1 MSASKKKHPF
11 DFKTQYGLGFDP
23 QDDEIVVDF
32 FCGGGGAGTGL
43 EMGLGRKVNVAKNHS
58 AKAISMHT
66 INHPGAKHFTTD
78 VFDGDP
84 DTECGGKA
92 VGWFHMSPDCTHHS
106 QAAGGQPRK
115 REIRNLSWIGLKWAG
130 KKKPRV
136 ISLENVK
143 QILQWGR
150 LIAKRDKAT
159 GRVIKLGGAIAAPGE
174 VVPVDQQFLIP
185 DPKQRGRTWRRFVA
199 LLEGMGYVVEWK
211 VIKACDFGAPT
222 SRERLFMLARCD
234 GQPIVWPEPTHAK
247 KPAKAQKPWRTAAEC
262 IDFSDLGKSIFG
274 RKKDLAPATLRR
286 VAKGMK
292 KFVIDNATP
301 FIVPIANWSGET
313 VQSANQ
319 PLRTVN
325 SYPRGGAF
333 SVVSPVI
340 APATHQ
346 GSDRINDPLEPLPT
360 VTCAN
365 RGELTL
371 ISPTLVQTGY
381 GERDGQEPR
390 VPGLDQPLGTVVAG
404 GVKHALTSAVL
415 VGAGGPEYSGKPT
428 AADQPVGSLLA
439 QNHRG
444 IAAAS
449 LVQLGNGDKAGAA
462 PRTADLHDPLGT
474 IMASGGKYGVAAAH
488 LVKFR
493 FDDAGKPL
501 DEPLPTITSGGNY
514 QRPAG
519 AAHAMGIATAFMAQM
534 NGGFN
539 TTAAKSLE
547 DPMTTV
553 TNTGSQQQLVTA
565 TLVTNTTGHAPSDI
579 EGPVPTLTTGQ
590 HHMLA
595 TAHLLHLRGNCDA
608 RDSADP
614 LHTVSA
620 GGTHHGLVTAFMER
634 QFGASVGQDL
644 DEPAPT
650 ITAGG
655 GGKSSLVSFELSPEH
670 EEGAL
675 RVAAFLI
682 SYYGTENMS
691 GCDQPA
697 PTITTKD
704 RLGLVTVMV
713 KGTPYVIVDI
723 RLRMLQPAELYQ
735 AQGFPTDYII
745 THGADGKPFTKTEQV
760 HMCGNSVSPPP
771 MAALARANDPWRT
784 NVQHQVAA

>member
-1 MSASKKKHPF
+1 MSAQQKKHPF
-11 DFKTQYGLGFDP
+11 DFKTQYGLGFNP

-43 EMGLGRKVNVAKNHS
+43 EMGLGRTVNVAKNHS
-58 AKAISMHT
+58 PQAISMHT
-66 INHPGAKHFTTD
+66 VNHPSARHFTTD

-92 VGWFHMSPDCTHHS
+92 CGWFHMSPDCTHHS

-115 REIRNLSWIGLKWAG
+115 REIRNLSWIGIKWAG
-130 KKKPRV
+130 MKRPRV

-159 GRVIKLGGAIAAPGE
+159 GRVVTLDKVPHPTKKGKTTNRIASPGE
-174 VVPVDQQFLIP
+174 QVPVSNQFLVP

-222 SRERLFMLARCD
+222 SRERLFMIARCD

-247 KPAKAQKPWRTAAEC
+247 NPTKGQQKWKTAADC

-292 KFVIDNATP
+292 KFVIDSAAP

-313 VQSANQ
+313 VQSADE
-319 PLRTVN
+319 PLRTVT
-325 SYPRGGAF
+325 SYPKGGAF
-333 SVVSPVI
+333 SVVSPII

-346 GSDRINDPLEPLPT
+346 GSDRINDPLDPLPT

-371 ISPTLVQTGY
+371 ISPTLIQSGY
-381 GERDGQEPR
+381 GERPGQVPR

-404 GVKHALTSAVL
+404 GVKHAL
-415 VGAGGPEYSGKPT
+415 
-428 AADQPVGSLLA
+428 
-439 QNHRG
+439 
-444 IAAAS
+444 
-449 LVQLGNGDKAGAA
+449 
-462 PRTADLHDPLGT
+462 
-474 IMASGGKYGVAAAH
+474 AAAH

-493 FDDAGKPL
+493 FNDAGKAL

-519 AAHAMGIATAFMAQM
+519 AAHAMGISTVFMAQM

-539 TTAAKSLE
+539 TTDAKSIE

-553 TNTGSQQQLVTA
+553 TNTGSQQQLVA
-565 TLVTNTTGHAPSDI
+565 ANLV
-579 EGPVPTLTTGQ
+579 
-590 HHMLA
+590 
-595 TAHLLHLRGNCDA
+595 HLRGNCDA
-608 RDSADP
+608 RDVNDP

-620 GGTHHGLVTAFMER
+620 SGQHHGLVSAFMER
-634 QFGASVGQDL
+634 AFGGSVGQGL
-644 DEPAPT
+644 DHPAPT

-655 GGKSSLVSFELSPEH
+655 GGKSSLVSLTLSPEH
-670 EEGAL
+670 EAGAL

-682 SYYGTENMS
+682 SYYGTENIS
-691 GCDQPA
+691 ACDSPA

-704 RLGLVTVMV
+704 RLAMVTVMV

-723 RLRMLQPAELYQ
+723 CLRMLKPSELYK
-735 AQGFPTDYII
+735 AQGFPADYII
-745 THGADGKPFTKTEQV
+745 SHGADGKPFTKTQQV

-784 NVQHQVAA
+784 EQRRSQAA

>member
-1 MSASKKKHPF
+1 MSAHQKKHPF
-11 DFKTQYGLGFDP
+11 DFKTQYGLGFST

-43 EMGLGRKVNVAKNHS
+43 EMGLGRAVNVAKNHS
-58 AKAISMHT
+58 PAAISMHT
-66 INHPGAKHFTTD
+66 VNHPGAVHYTTD

-143 QILQWGR
+143 QILQWGP
-150 LIAKRDKAT
+150 LVAKRDKAT
-159 GRVIKLGGAIAAPGE
+159 GRVVKLGGSVAAPGE
-174 VVPVDQQFLIP
+174 VVPVHQQFLVP
-185 DPKQRGRTWRRFVA
+185 DPARRGQTWAVFVA
-199 LLEGMGYVVEWK
+199 ELQRLGYAVEWR

-222 SRERLFMLARCD
+222 SRERLFMIARCD

-247 KPAKAQKPWRTAAEC
+247 NPAKGQKKWRTAAEC
-262 IDFSDLGKSIFG
+262 IDWTIPSKSIFD
-274 RKKDLAPATLRR
+274 RPKPLAPATLRR
-286 VAKGMK
+286 IAKGMK
-292 KFVIDNATP
+292 KFVLDAADP
-301 FIVPIANWSGET
+301 FIVPIANWSGDS
-313 VQSANQ
+313 VQSAHE
-319 PLRTVN
+319 PLRTVT
-325 SYPRGGAF
+325 SWPRGGSFAMA
-333 SVVSPVI
+333 SPII

-346 GSDRINDPLEPLPT
+346 GSDRINDPAAPLPT
-360 VTCAN
+360 ITCAN

-371 ISPTLVQTGY
+371 ISPVM
-381 GERDGQEPR
+381 
-390 VPGLDQPLGTVVAG
+390 
-404 GVKHALTSAVL
+404 
-415 VGAGGPEYSGKPT
+415 VGAGGPAYSGKP
-428 AADQPVGSLLA
+428 ASADQPVGTLMT
-439 QNHRG
+439 QNHR
-444 IAAAS
+444 A
-449 LVQLGNGDKAGAA
+449 L
-462 PRTADLHDPLGT
+462 
-474 IMASGGKYGVAAAH
+474 AAAH

-493 FDDAGKPL
+493 FSDEGKAL

-519 AAHAMGIATAFMAQM
+519 AAHAMGISTVFMAQM

-539 TTAAKSLE
+539 TTDAKSVE

-565 TLVTNTTGHAPSDI
+565 NLV
-579 EGPVPTLTTGQ
+579 
-590 HHMLA
+590 
-595 TAHLLHLRGNCDA
+595 HLRGNCDA
-608 RDSADP
+608 RDAGDP
-614 LHTVSA
+614 LHTISA

-634 QFGASVGQDL
+634 QFGASVGQGV

-655 GGKSSLVSFELSPEH
+655 GGKSSLVELQLSPEV
-670 EEGAL
+670 EAGAL

-682 SYYGTENMS
+682 SYYGASVGQGVDE
-691 GCDQPA
+691 PA

-704 RLGLVTVMV
+704 RLGLVTVTI

-723 RLRMLQPAELYQ
+723 CLRMLQPSELYK
-735 AQGFPTDYII
+735 AQGFPADYII
-745 THGADGKPFTKTEQV
+745 GHGADGKPFTKTQQV

-771 MAALARANDPWRT
+771 MAALARANDPWRIAER
-784 NVQHQVAA
+784 QAEAA

>member
-1 MSASKKKHPF
+1 MTSLRKPPF
-11 DFKTQYGLGFDP
+11 DFKTQYSLGFNP

-78 VFDGDP
+78 VFEGDP

-115 REIRNLSWIGLKWAG
+115 REIRNLSWIGLKWGG

-143 QILQWGR
+143 QILQWGP

-159 GRVIKLGGAIAAPGE
+159 GRAIKLVTVLNAKGKEVMEKVVAAPGE
-174 VVPVDQQFLIP
+174 VVPVGQQFLVP
-185 DPKQRGRTWRRFVA
+185 DPKRRGTTWKRFVH
-199 LLEGMGYVVEWK
+199 LLEGMGYAVEWR

-222 SRERLFMLARCD
+222 SRERLFMIARRD

-247 KPAKAQKPWRTAAEC
+247 KPGKGQQKYRTAAEC

-274 RKKDLAPATLRR
+274 RKDELADATKRR
-286 VAKGMK
+286 IAKGMK
-292 KFVIDNATP
+292 KFVIDNPAP
-301 FIVPIANWSGET
+301 FIVPIANWSTET
-313 VQSANQ
+313 VQSMDE
-319 PLRTVN
+319 PLRTVT
-325 SYPRGGAF
+325 SYPKGGSF

-346 GSDRINDPLEPLPT
+346 GSDRVNDPLDPLPT

-371 ISPTLVQTGY
+371 ISPVMVTAAH
-381 GERDGQEPR
+381 GEGKPGAAQRWGDGSKSSA
-390 VPGLDQPLGTVVAG
+390 DPLGTVTASG
-404 GVKHALTSAVL
+404 GHS
-415 VGAGGPEYSGKPT
+415 
-428 AADQPVGSLLA
+428 
-439 QNHRG
+439 

-449 LVQLGNGDKAGAA
+449 LVQLGNGDKPGAK
-462 PRTADLHDPLGT
+462 PRSADLGQPLGT
-474 IMASGGKYGVAAAH
+474 IMASGGKYGVA
-488 LVKFR
+488 
-493 FDDAGKPL
+493 
-501 DEPLPTITSGGNY
+501 
-514 QRPAG
+514 
-519 AAHAMGIATAFMAQM
+519 TAFMAQM

-539 TTAAKSLE
+539 TTDAKSLN

-565 TLVTNTTGHAPSDI
+565 S
-579 EGPVPTLTTGQ
+579 
-590 HHMLA
+590 
-595 TAHLLHLRGNCDA
+595 LLHLRGNCDA
-608 RDSADP
+608 RAADEP

-620 GGTHHGLVTAFMER
+620 GGTHHGLMTAFMER
-634 QFGASVGQDL
+634 QFGASVGQAL
-644 DEPAPT
+644 TGPAPT

-655 GGKSSLVSFELSPEH
+655 GGKSSLVSIELSPEH

-682 SYYGTENMS
+682 SYYGTDNMG

-723 RLRMLQPAELYQ
+723 RLRMLQPAELYR
-735 AQGFPTDYII
+735 AQGFPSDYII

-771 MAALARANDPWRT
+771 MAALARANDPWR
-784 NVQHQVAA
+784 QYERIQEAA

>member
-1 MSASKKKHPF
+1 MSAQQKKHPF
-11 DFKTQYGLGFDP
+11 DFKTQYGLGFNP

-43 EMGLGRKVNVAKNHS
+43 EMGLGRTVNVAKNHS
-58 AKAISMHT
+58 PQAISMHT
-66 INHPGAKHFTTD
+66 VNHPGARHFTTD
-78 VFDGDP
+78 VFEGDP

-115 REIRNLSWIGLKWAG
+115 RDIRNLSWIGLKWAG
-130 KKKPRV
+130 MKRPRV

-150 LIAKRDKAT
+150 LIAKRDKST
-159 GRVIKLGGAIAAPGE
+159 GRVVKLGGDVAAPGE
-174 VVPVDQQFLIP
+174 VVPVGQQFLIP

-222 SRERLFMLARCD
+222 SRERLFMIARCD

-247 KPAKAQKPWRTAAEC
+247 HPTKGQQKWKTAADC
-262 IDFSDLGKSIFG
+262 IDFTDLGKSIFG

-292 KFVIDNATP
+292 KFVIDSATP

-313 VQSANQ
+313 VQSAGE
-319 PLRTVN
+319 PLRTIT
-325 SYPRGGAF
+325 SYPKGGAF
-333 SVVSPVI
+333 SVVSPII

-371 ISPTLVQTGY
+371 ISPLM
-381 GERDGQEPR
+381 
-390 VPGLDQPLGTVVAG
+390 
-404 GVKHALTSAVL
+404 
-415 VGAGGPEYSGKPT
+415 VGAGGPAYSGKPVGM
-428 AADQPVGSLLA
+428 DQPVGTLMT
-439 QNHRG
+439 QNHR
-444 IAAAS
+444 ALAS
-449 LVQLGNGDKAGAA
+449 ACIVQAEHGEGSGANKRRSHGVNDICG
-462 PRTADLHDPLGT
+462 PVGT
-474 IMASGGKYGVAAAH
+474 VTASGGGQSVSAAVMIQA
-488 LVKFR
+488 
-493 FDDAGKPL
+493 
-501 DEPLPTITSGGNY
+501 
-514 QRPAG
+514 
-519 AAHAMGIATAFMAQM
+519 

-539 TTAAKSLE
+539 TTHAKGMHE
-547 DPMTTV
+547 PMTTV
-553 TNTGSQQQLVTA
+553 TNTGSQQQLAVA
-565 TLVTNTTGHAPSDI
+565 NLV
-579 EGPVPTLTTGQ
+579 
-590 HHMLA
+590 
-595 TAHLLHLRGNCDA
+595 HLRGNCDA
-608 RDSADP
+608 RDVNDP

-620 GGTHHGLVTAFMER
+620 GGQHHGLVSAFMER
-634 QFGASVGQDL
+634 AFGGSIGQGL
-644 DEPAPT
+644 EEPAPT

-655 GGKSSLVSFELSPEH
+655 GGKSSLVSLTLSPEH
-670 EEGAL
+670 EAGAL

-682 SYYGTENMS
+682 SYYGTENIS
-691 GCDQPA
+691 ACDSPA

-704 RLGLVTVMV
+704 RLAMVTVMV

-723 RLRMLQPAELYQ
+723 CLRMLKPAELYK
-735 AQGFPTDYII
+735 AQGFPADYII
-745 THGADGKPFTKTEQV
+745 SHGADGKPFTKTQQV

-771 MAALARANDPWRT
+771 MAALARANDPWTITER
-784 NVQHQVAA
+784 QAVAA

>member
-1 MSASKKKHPF
+1 MSAQQKKHPF
-11 DFKTQYGLGFDP
+11 DFKTQYGLGFNP

-43 EMGLGRKVNVAKNHS
+43 EIGLGRAVNVAKNHS
-58 AKAISMHT
+58 PQAISMHT
-66 INHPGAKHFTTD
+66 VNHPGAQHFTTD
-78 VFDGDP
+78 VFEGDP
-84 DTECGGKA
+84 DTECGGRA

-130 KKKPRV
+130 MKRPRV

-159 GRVIKLGGAIAAPGE
+159 GRVVKLGGEIAAPGE
-174 VVPVDQQFLIP
+174 VVPVGQQFLIP

-199 LLEGMGYVVEWK
+199 LLEGMGYVVEWR
-211 VIKACDFGAPT
+211 VIRACDFGAPT
-222 SRERLFMLARCD
+222 SRERLFMIARCD

-247 KPAKAQKPWRTAAEC
+247 NPAKGQQKWKTAADC

-292 KFVIDNATP
+292 KFVIDSAAP

-313 VQSANQ
+313 VQSAGE
-319 PLRTVN
+319 PLRTIT
-325 SYPRGGAF
+325 SYPKGGAF
-333 SVVSPVI
+333 SVVSPII

-346 GSDRINDPLEPLPT
+346 GSDRINDPLDPLPT

-371 ISPTLVQTGY
+371 ISPVMVTAAHGEGKPGGVQRWG
-381 GERDGQEPR
+381 DGCKSSA
-390 VPGLDQPLGTVVAG
+390 DPLGTV
-404 GVKHALTSAVL
+404 T
-415 VGAGGPEYSGKPT
+415 
-428 AADQPVGSLLA
+428 
-439 QNHRG
+439 
-444 IAAAS
+444 
-449 LVQLGNGDKAGAA
+449 
-462 PRTADLHDPLGT
+462 
-474 IMASGGKYGVAAAH
+474 ASGGHSIASAH

-493 FDDAGKPL
+493 FNDAGKAL

-519 AAHAMGIATAFMAQM
+519 AAHAMGISTVFMAQM

-539 TTAAKSLE
+539 TTDAKSIE

-553 TNTGSQQQLVTA
+553 TNTGSQQQMVAANLV
-565 TLVTNTTGHAPSDI
+565 
-579 EGPVPTLTTGQ
+579 
-590 HHMLA
+590 
-595 TAHLLHLRGNCDA
+595 HLRGNCDA
-608 RDSADP
+608 RDVNDP
-614 LHTVSA
+614 LHTISA
-620 GGTHHGLVTAFMER
+620 GGQHHGLASAFMER
-634 QFGASVGQDL
+634 AFGGSVGQGL
-644 DEPAPT
+644 DDPAPT

-655 GGKSSLVSFELSPEH
+655 GGKSSLVSLTLSPEH
-670 EEGAL
+670 EAGAL

-682 SYYGTENMS
+682 SYYGTENTS
-691 GCDQPA
+691 ACDSPA

-704 RLGLVTVMV
+704 RLAMVTVMV

-723 RLRMLQPAELYQ
+723 CLRMLKPSELYK
-735 AQGFPTDYII
+735 AQGFPADYII
-745 THGADGKPFTKTEQV
+745 THGADGKPFTKTQQV

-771 MAALARANDPWRT
+771 MAALARANDPWRIRSV
-784 NVQHQVAA
+784 NSLAA

>member
-1 MSASKKKHPF
+1 MSAQQKKHPF
-11 DFKTQYGLGFDP
+11 DFKTQYGLGFNP

-43 EMGLGRKVNVAKNHS
+43 EMGLGRAVNVAKNHS
-58 AKAISMHT
+58 PQAISMHT
-66 INHPGAKHFTTD
+66 VNHPGAQHFTTD
-78 VFDGDP
+78 VFEGDP

-130 KKKPRV
+130 MKRPRV

-159 GRVIKLGGAIAAPGE
+159 GRVVTLDQIPHPSKKGATTNRVASRGE
-174 VVPVDQQFLIP
+174 QVPVSNQFLVP

-222 SRERLFMLARCD
+222 SRERLFMIARCD
-234 GQPIVWPEPTHAK
+234 GRPIVWPEPTHAK
-247 KPAKAQKPWRTAAEC
+247 NPTKGQKKWKTAADC

-292 KFVIDNATP
+292 KFVIDTAAP

-313 VQSANQ
+313 VQSADE
-319 PLRTVN
+319 PLRTVT
-325 SYPRGGAF
+325 SYPKGGAF
-333 SVVSPVI
+333 SVVSPII

-371 ISPTLVQTGY
+371 ISPVMVTAAHGEGKPGGVQRWGN
-381 GERDGQEPR
+381 GCKSSAD
-390 VPGLDQPLGTVVAG
+390 PLGTV
-404 GVKHALTSAVL
+404 T
-415 VGAGGPEYSGKPT
+415 
-428 AADQPVGSLLA
+428 
-439 QNHRG
+439 
-444 IAAAS
+444 
-449 LVQLGNGDKAGAA
+449 
-462 PRTADLHDPLGT
+462 
-474 IMASGGKYGVAAAH
+474 ASGGHSIASAH

-493 FDDAGKPL
+493 FNDAGKAL

-519 AAHAMGIATAFMAQM
+519 AAHAMGISTVFMAQM

-539 TTAAKSLE
+539 TTVAKDIE

-553 TNTGSQQQLVTA
+553 TNTGSQQQLVA
-565 TLVTNTTGHAPSDI
+565 ANLV
-579 EGPVPTLTTGQ
+579 
-590 HHMLA
+590 
-595 TAHLLHLRGNCDA
+595 HLRGNCDA
-608 RDSADP
+608 RDVNDP
-614 LHTVSA
+614 LHTISA
-620 GGTHHGLVTAFMER
+620 GGQHHGLASAFMER
-634 QFGASVGQDL
+634 AFGASVGQGL
-644 DEPAPT
+644 EEPAPT

-655 GGKSSLVSFELSPEH
+655 GGKSSLVSLTLSPEH
-670 EEGAL
+670 EAGAL

-682 SYYGTENMS
+682 SYYGTENIS
-691 GCDQPA
+691 ACDSPA

-704 RLGLVTVMV
+704 RLAMVTVMV

-723 RLRMLQPAELYQ
+723 CLRMLKPSELYK
-735 AQGFPTDYII
+735 AQGFPADYII
-745 THGADGKPFTKTEQV
+745 SHGADGKPFTKTQQV

-771 MAALARANDPWRT
+771 MAALARANDPW
-784 NVQHQVAA
+784 VCMEQSKVA

>member
-1 MSASKKKHPF
+1 MTSLKNQPF
-11 DFKTQYGLGFDP
+11 DFKTQYGLGLNA

-43 EMGLGRKVNVAKNHS
+43 EMGLGRPVNVAKNHS
-58 AKAISMHT
+58 PQAISMHT
-66 INHPGAKHFTTD
+66 VNHPGARHFTTD
-78 VFDGDP
+78 VFEGDP
-84 DTECGGKA
+84 GAECGGKA

-115 REIRNLSWIGLKWAG
+115 REIRNLSWIGLKWGG
-130 KKKPRV
+130 KKRPRV

-159 GRVIKLGGAIAAPGE
+159 GRVVKLAGDVAGPGE
-174 VVPVDQQFLIP
+174 VVPVGQQFLIP

-211 VIKACDFGAPT
+211 VIRACDFGAPT
-222 SRERLFMLARCD
+222 SRERLFMIARCD

-247 KPAKAQKPWRTAAEC
+247 NPVKGQQKWKTAADC

-292 KFVIDNATP
+292 KFVLDSAAP
-301 FIVPIANWSGET
+301 LIVPIANWSGEA
-313 VQSANQ
+313 VQSADE
-319 PLRTVN
+319 PLRTIT
-325 SYPRGGAF
+325 SYPKGGAF

-371 ISPTLVQTGY
+371 ISPTLIQSGY
-381 GERDGQEPR
+381 GDRPGQEPR

-404 GVKHALTSAVL
+404 GVKHAL
-415 VGAGGPEYSGKPT
+415 
-428 AADQPVGSLLA
+428 
-439 QNHRG
+439 
-444 IAAAS
+444 
-449 LVQLGNGDKAGAA
+449 
-462 PRTADLHDPLGT
+462 
-474 IMASGGKYGVAAAH
+474 AAAH

-493 FDDAGKPL
+493 FNDAGKAL

-519 AAHAMGIATAFMAQM
+519 AAHAMGISTVFMAQM

-539 TTAAKSLE
+539 TTDAKSIE

-553 TNTGSQQQLVTA
+553 TNTGSQQQLVA
-565 TLVTNTTGHAPSDI
+565 ANLV
-579 EGPVPTLTTGQ
+579 
-590 HHMLA
+590 
-595 TAHLLHLRGNCDA
+595 HLRGNCDA
-608 RDSADP
+608 RNVNDP

-620 GGTHHGLVTAFMER
+620 GGQHHGLVSAFMER
-634 QFGASVGQDL
+634 AFGESVGQGL
-644 DEPAPT
+644 DDPAPT

-655 GGKSSLVSFELSPEH
+655 GGKSSLVSLTLSPEH
-670 EEGAL
+670 EAGAL

-682 SYYGTENMS
+682 SYYGTENIS
-691 GCDQPA
+691 ACDSPA

-704 RLGLVTVMV
+704 RLAMVTVMV

-723 RLRMLQPAELYQ
+723 CLRMLKPFELYK
-735 AQGFPTDYII
+735 AQGFPADYII
-745 THGADGKPFTKTEQV
+745 SHGADGKPFTKTQQV

-771 MAALARANDPWRT
+771 MAALAKANDPWQFALQQRE
-784 NVQHQVAA
+784 AA